1 MSLDDL
7 TLDGGEIWGT
17 SAEGPSEKSE
27 KQKES
32 SRRAQSQLQKTQK
45 DEKKAKQ
52 DNDDLFVI
60 LSRFIQNPL
69 YEELIPSVI
78 LLLQNSYPSRF
89 ILVIIA
95 LVYPEASQYLLQKIG
110 KNISPD
116 TYKEIHRYPE
126 MHQFHDDHLDT
137 SIRDWVTLWM
147 SSAQEFLSQSESS
160 VILHQK
166 TLDLFASST
175 RSIAEKSVSIF
186 FSFFLQSSN
195 VTIES
200 KKSETYAV
208 FIISEYENV
217 LHTFLDHADAD
228 LKKQTT
234 INTNDLFGID
244 TSNV

>member
-7 TLDGGEIWGT
+7 TLDGGEISGT
-17 SAEGPSEKSE
+17 SAEAPSERSE

-52 DNDDLFVI
+52 DNDDLFLI
-60 LSRFIQNPL
+60 LSRFIQNPF
-69 YEELIPSVI
+69 YEDLIPSVI

-95 LVYPEASQYLLQKIG
+95 LVYPEAAHYLFQKIG
-110 KNISPD
+110 KNIPPD
-116 TYKEIHRYPE
+116 VYTKIHRYPE
-126 MHQFHDDHLDT
+126 AHQFHDHHLDP

-147 SSAQEFLSQSESS
+147 SSAQDFLSQSESS

-166 TLDLFASST
+166 TLNLFDAST

-186 FSFFLQSSN
+186 FSFFLWTSN
-195 VTIES
+195 VTIDA
-200 KKSETYAV
+200 KKSEAYAV
-208 FIISEYENV
+208 FIVSEYENV
-217 LHTFLDHADAD
+217 IRTFLDHADED
-228 LKKQTT
+228 LKKQSS
-234 INTNDLFGID
+234 INSNDLFGID
-244 TSNV
+244 SSL

>member
-7 TLDGGEIWGT
+7 SLESGEIWGT
-17 SAEGPSEKSE
+17 SSEAPSEKSE

-52 DNDDLFVI
+52 DNDDLFLI
-60 LSRFIQNPL
+60 LARFIKNPL
-69 YEELIPSVI
+69 YEELIPSVV

-95 LVYPEASQYLLQKIG
+95 LVYPEAAHHLFIKLG
-110 KNISPD
+110 KNIPID
-116 TYKEIHRYPE
+116 TYTKIHHYSE
-126 MHQFHDDHLDT
+126 LCEFHDDHLDT

-147 SSAQEFLSQSESS
+147 GSAQEFLSRNDNS

-166 TLDLFASST
+166 TIDLLSTST
-175 RSIAEKSVSIF
+175 RNIAEKSVSVF
-186 FSFFLQSSN
+186 FSFFLKTAN

-200 KKSETYAV
+200 RKSETYAL
-208 FIISEYENV
+208 FIISEYEKI
-217 LHTFLDHADAD
+217 LHMFLDSADND
-228 LKKQTT
+228 LTQKTSV
-234 INTNDLFGID
+234 NTNDFFGM
-244 TSNV
+244 N